1 MTQRLDVIDVS
12 HYNPVSNWNSVKSA
26 GVVGVIFKAS
36 EGTGYEDPTL
46 KPGAAAALKAG
57 LAICTYHFIRH
68 GSIAE
73 QMQFYWNV
81 VDPEVGERMVIDY
94 EDDSVTLDELHQ
106 AVQWLMDKSNE
117 YDKNIQI
124 TIYSGNTLKE
134 KLGNSHDDLL
144 ASSTDLWLAQY
155 TSGTPSWPKGT
166 YGVYSLWQYSESGS
180 VSGVDGDVDL
190 NTFNGSRDNCIK
202 WIGPVPQEEPVP
214 PPTEVATVSITTS
227 GDVQVIVNGVPVS

>member
-1 MTQRLDVIDVS
+1 MAQRLDIIDVS
-12 HYNPVSNWNSVKSA
+12 HYNPVSSWQSVKQS
-26 GVVGVIFKAS
+26 GVVGVIFKAT
-36 EGTGYEDPTL
+36 EGTGYQDPTL
-46 KPGAAAALKAG
+46 KSGFAAALDAG
-57 LAICTYHFIRH
+57 LACCTYHFIRH
-68 GSIAE
+68 GSISQ
-73 QMQFYWNV
+73 QMNFYWNTI
-81 VDPEVGERMVIDY
+81 DPEWGERMIIDY

-106 AVQWLMDKSNE
+106 AVQCLIDLSNE
-117 YDKNIQI
+117 HDKNIQI

-190 NTFNGSRDNCIK
+190 NSF
-202 WIGPVPQEEPVP
+202 
-214 PPTEVATVSITTS
+214 
-227 GDVQVIVNGVPVS
+227 